1 VAAKAEQGALRP
13 KAHRLRKFA
22 QSERIQALW
31 IGASGPLKSRLDH
44 AAIMIMAVQPASLE
58 VLEKAA
64 VPAAQARAIVQA
76 IEIEIAGARDTLATK
91 QDILIL
97 RQETKQDMLSLRHEM
112 AELRA
117 ELRQDMAGLR
127 TELRQEMTDLRTEL
141 RQEMTD
147 LRHGL
152 ELKIASAVTQPQLY
166 AALLGQMAL
175 LLGIAYFFVTHL
187 QH

>member
-1 VAAKAEQGALRP
+1 MIAVAARAEQGALRP

-31 IGASGPLKSRLDH
+31 IGASGPVKSRLDH
-44 AAIMIMAVQPASLE
+44 TAIMIVAVQPASLE

-64 VPAAQARAIVQA
+64 VPSAQARAIVQA

-112 AELRA
+112 TE
-117 ELRQDMAGLR
+117 LR
-127 TELRQEMTDLRTEL
+127 TELRQEMAELGTALR
-141 RQEMTD
+141 RDMSD
-147 LRHGL
+147 LRHTFGL
-152 ELKIASAVTQPQLY
+152 KLTSAVTQPQLY